1 MKVAV
6 IGSGT
11 MGSGIVQILCEC
23 NEVDQVI
30 WRGSCDTRLDA
41 SFTSLKSNWDRL
53 EKKKRIVEGD
63 KESFIN
69 KVCLTSSFEEMNG
82 SQFIIEAVA
91 ENLKKKEDIFTAV
104 DKYVSD
110 YTVLATNTSSLSI
123 TALASKVANPE
134 KVIGLH
140 FFNPAPVMKLTEV
153 IIGLATSQ
161 KTIDESFRLS
171 YMLKKEPV
179 KVNEAPGFIVNR
191 MLIPMINEAV
201 GILAEAVA
209 SAKEI
214 DNAMKLGANHPIGPL
229 ALSDLIGNDVVL
241 SIMESLYV
249 ETGDQKYR
257 AHPLLRKIVRAGN
270 LGRKSKVGFYEY

>member
-1 MKVAV
+1 MKVVV

-23 NEVDQVI
+23 TQIEQVV
-30 WRGSCDTRLDA
+30 WKGSCEARLND
-41 SFTSLKSNWDRL
+41 SFTTLKMNW
-53 EKKKRIVEGD
+53 EKLVKRKRIEDSD
-63 KESFIN
+63 KESYIN
-69 KVCLTSSFEEMNG
+69 KVFLTSSYENMSG
-82 SQFIIEAVA
+82 SKFIIEAIA
-91 ENLKKKEDIFTAV
+91 EDFNKKEDVFKAIN
-104 DKYVSD
+104 KYVPD
-110 YTVLATNTSSLSI
+110 YDILATNTSSLSI
-123 TALASKVANPE
+123 TALASKVTNPE
-134 KVIGLH
+134 RVIGLH

-153 IIGLATSQ
+153 VIGLTTSQ
-161 KTIDESFRLS
+161 KTIDEAIQLS

-201 GILAEAVA
+201 GIFAEAVA
-209 SAKEI
+209 NAKEI

-241 SIMESLYV
+241 SIMESLYA

-257 AHPLLRKIVRAGN
+257 AHPLLRKMVRAGN
-270 LGRKSKVGFYEY
+270 LGRKSKTGFFDY